1 MFEANIWFWLFL
13 LGSGPSKEQLA
24 AEIRKGIEA
33 ERIANDPVH
42 RARRAREEAQRIA
55 DEEAQRIADEEE
67 WRIANDPVRSAED
80 AKVDR
85 RFYICWFCLMFFLFL
100 VYVTRFGF
108 KI

>member
-67 WRIANDPVRSAED
+67 WRIANDPVRIAED